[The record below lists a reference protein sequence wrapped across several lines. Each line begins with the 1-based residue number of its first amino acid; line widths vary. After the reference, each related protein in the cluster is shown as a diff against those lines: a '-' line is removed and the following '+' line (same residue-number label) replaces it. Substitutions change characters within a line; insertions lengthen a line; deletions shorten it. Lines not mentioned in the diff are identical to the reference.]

1 MWLIHFPLNN
11 ILIFIFPLFFF
22 LFYLHETDNDL
33 QTADLERKPGPATY
47 KGPGNPW
54 SHFPSVL
61 LKRKKKCQW
70 LSSVFIICCQKNNLN
85 TLFWAFYWKVFFDKF
100 LEIFISQN
108 SMANSVTF
116 CEHCGFRNIS
126 FMSRIEPT
134 WKVWINNISELI
146 LTRPSG
152 DEDFNSSSS
161 NDFYR
166 KQWQIILLL
175 LNSLKKEGYFWM
187 ALISLVEEY
196 LFSL

>member
-126 FMSRIEPT
+126 LCLGLNLPEKSGSITFLNWYWPDLQEMRI
-134 WKVWINNISELI
+134 LI
-146 LTRPSG
+146 LVQVMTFT
-152 DEDFNSSSS
+152 ENSDRSF
-161 NDFYR
+161 FY
-166 KQWQIILLL
+166 
-175 LNSLKKEGYFWM
+175 Y
-187 ALISLVEEY
+187 
-196 LFSL
+196 